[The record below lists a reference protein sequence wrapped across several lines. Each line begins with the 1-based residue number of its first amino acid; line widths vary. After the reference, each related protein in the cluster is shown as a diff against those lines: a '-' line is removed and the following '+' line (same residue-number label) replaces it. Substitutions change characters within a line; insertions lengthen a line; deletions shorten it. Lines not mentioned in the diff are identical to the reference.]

1 MKNSLIP
8 LVTIL
13 GPMISQLILG
23 TVLSSMFGVPGMG
36 QYFSQAAGSRD
47 YPLMMAQ
54 TVIFGLI
61 LMIMN
66 LIVDIIYFSLIQEL
80 DYLGKNHNEE

>member
-1 MKNSLIP
+1 
-8 LVTIL
+8 
-13 GPMISQLILG
+13 
-23 TVLSSMFGVPGMG
+23 
-36 QYFSQAAGSRD
+36 QAAGSRD

-66 LIVDIIYFSLIQEL
+66 LIVDIIYFFL
-80 DYLGKNHNEE
+80 DPRIRVSRR